1 MCLLNKDGIWVS
13 LKEGASWKGYLAF
26 VGANVTLLRRV
37 LIPVSRLRRWAGWLV
52 LVAFVVEIDP
62 ELMIAIEFVEIAP
75 DSNWKTGVDSSWKN
89 SVDSN

>member
-1 MCLLNKDGIWVS
+1 M
-13 LKEGASWKGYLAF
+13 
-26 VGANVTLLRRV
+26 
-37 LIPVSRLRRWAGWLV
+37 V
-52 LVAFVVEIDP
+52 LVAFVVEIGP

>member
-1 MCLLNKDGIWVS
+1 M
-13 LKEGASWKGYLAF
+13 
-26 VGANVTLLRRV
+26 
-37 LIPVSRLRRWAGWLV
+37 V

-89 SVDSN
+89 SVDSSWKNSVDSN